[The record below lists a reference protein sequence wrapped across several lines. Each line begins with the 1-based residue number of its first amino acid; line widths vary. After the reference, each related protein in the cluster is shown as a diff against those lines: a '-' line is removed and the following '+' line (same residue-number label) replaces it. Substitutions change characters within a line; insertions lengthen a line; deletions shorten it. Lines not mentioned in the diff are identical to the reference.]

1 MKKLL
6 GLLAMFALTAAAAD
20 ISGTWKGTAEGPNGS
35 MERTFTFKVDG
46 TKLTGEA
53 VSPMFGTSVIEN
65 GKVDGGSVSFQL
77 TVKFQD
83 NELKISY
90 AGKASGN
97 EMALTAKG
105 AGDMVMEWKLK
116 KQ

>member
-1 MKKLL
+1 MKKLIAL
-6 GLLAMFALTAAAAD
+6 FAMFALSAVAAD

-46 TKLTGEA
+46 TKLIGDA
-53 VSPMFGTSVIEN
+53 VSPMFGKSVIEN
-65 GKVDGGSVSFQL
+65 GKVEGDSVSFQL

-83 NELKISY
+83 NEMKISY
-90 AGKASGN
+90 SGKASGN